1 MSSESRPPDADAAR
15 ASGAAPRASEAA
27 SAIDTLDALQA
38 LELMLEQR
46 HGLAEGTGGQ
56 GPFTEHDGQYR
67 IPLLDEVLSPGN
79 VRAATRRESSPTE
92 LSPAAQRLFER
103 LASEIDVIV
112 QSGIDEALRTAAKS
126 IRARVKQHVS
136 IVLPEILDELAHED
150 DRPHRR

>member
-1 MSSESRPPDADAAR
+1 MSSDSRPPGAD
-15 ASGAAPRASEAA
+15 ASGATGASRGASDTA

-38 LELMLEQR
+38 LEHMLEQR
-46 HGLAEGTGGQ
+46 HGLGEDSGGQ
-56 GPFTEHDGQYR
+56 RPFAEQDGQYR
-67 IPLLDEVLSPGN
+67 IPLLDEVLSPGS
-79 VRAATRRESSPTE
+79 VPAATRRETSPTE
-92 LSPAAQRLFER
+92 LSPVAQRLFER

-150 DRPHRR
+150 DEPRRR